1 MNTEAQ
7 RQNSLVPHVLVAEDD
22 APLGNF
28 IRRQLES
35 ESYSVNLVQDGELAT
50 EALTQR
56 QVSPARSGFEYAENG
71 RRSGTQ
77 PRPSQTAAAADSG
90 LDRPQQVEDR
100 VLSLDSGADDCL
112 LKPFSFA
119 ELLARVRALL
129 RRNPYLPGSP
139 LQIGDLI
146 LDSREY
152 RVERAGK
159 RINLSGKEFA
169 LLEYLMRNAHQTV
182 TRAMI
187 MEHVWNMPF
196 DNSTNLV
203 DVYVKYVRDKVDNAE
218 FSTPNDQYRTW
229 SGLRLFGQL
238 RTRWKPAQS
247 ETDIAREV
255 PDHAIGKPAPDG
267 ATDGHHPGFTG
278 ACFAEPHDRGG
289 ISEKLP
295 KISWGS

>member
-1 MNTEAQ
+1 MGKDPVNTEAQ

-35 ESYSVNLVQDGELAT
+35 ESYNVNLVQDGELAA
-50 EALTQR
+50 EALTQDKYHLLVLDLNMPKMDGVAVLNR
-56 QVSPARSGFEYAENG
+56 VRPKQPQLPILVLTARN
-71 RRSGTQ
+71 
-77 PRPSQTAAAADSG
+77 
-90 LDRPQQVEDR
+90 QVEDR

-218 FSTPNDQYRTW
+218 FSTQMIRT
-229 SGLRLFGQL
+229 
-238 RTRWKPAQS
+238 
-247 ETDIAREV
+247 V
-255 PDHAIGKPAPDG
+255 
-267 ATDGHHPGFTG
+267 
-278 ACFAEPHDRGG
+278 RGVG
-289 ISEKLP
+289 YVFSDN
-295 KISWGS
+295 

>member
-1 MNTEAQ
+1 MPKMDGVAVLNHVRPKQ
-7 RQNSLVPHVLVAEDD
+7 PQLPILV
-22 APLGNF
+22 
-28 IRRQLES
+28 
-35 ESYSVNLVQDGELAT
+35 
-50 EALTQR
+50 LT
-56 QVSPARSGFEYAENG
+56 ARN
-71 RRSGTQ
+71 
-77 PRPSQTAAAADSG
+77 
-90 LDRPQQVEDR
+90 QVEDR

-203 DVYVKYVRDKVDNAE
+203 DVYVKYVRDKVDHAE
-218 FSTPNDQYRTW
+218 FSTPMIEPY
-229 SGLRLFGQL
+229 
-238 RTRWKPAQS
+238 
-247 ETDIAREV
+247 
-255 PDHAIGKPAPDG
+255 G
-267 ATDGHHPGFTG
+267 AWDM
-278 ACFAEPHDRGG
+278 CFSDN
-289 ISEKLP
+289 
-295 KISWGS
+295 